1 MRAGEAR
8 KRGRGKKEKMSKGD
22 VLIIIGVIGMIASL
36 IWEILAGGD
45 EAVTVIAPVYTTAM
59 VITGFLWVMNDT
71 IRDNNAILGDNSKT
85 LAEINRVLTEVNG
98 TLKEMRDEIRA
109 LRMRRGDEH
118 RNTSS

>member
-1 MRAGEAR
+1 MEMRREAGR
-8 KRGRGKKEKMSKGD
+8 KKISKGD

-45 EAVTVIAPVYTTAM
+45 EAVIASVYTTAM
-59 VITGFLWVMNDT
+59 VIIGFLWNMNNT